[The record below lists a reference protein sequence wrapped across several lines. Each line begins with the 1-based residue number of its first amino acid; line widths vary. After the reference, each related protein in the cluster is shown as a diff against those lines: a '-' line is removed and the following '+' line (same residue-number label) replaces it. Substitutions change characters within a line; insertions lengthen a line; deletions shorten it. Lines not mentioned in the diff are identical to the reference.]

1 MIVIQ
6 WQKPENSS
14 GNSVAS
20 ALAFATFPFGALT
33 FFAALFLL
41 LSQAGSQR
49 RKFINLFAG

>member
-41 LSQAGSQR
+41 LSQAGSKR